1 MLRESST
8 IASVSATAYAGPCSL
23 SLGCTYQFAYSYTC
37 AVRGRFTKLSSG
49 DEVYAPW
56 HAAQSGPVAG

>member
-8 IASVSATAYAGPCSL
+8 IANATATAYAEPRSL
-23 SLGCTYQFAYSYTC
+23 SFGRTYQFAYSYTC

-49 DEVYAPW
+49 DEVYALR
-56 HAAQSGPVAG
+56 HAARSGGAAG

>member
-23 SLGCTYQFAYSYTC
+23 SLGRTYQFAYFVYLRR
-37 AVRGRFTKLSSG
+37 AGAIYEALVRR
-49 DEVYAPW
+49 
-56 HAAQSGPVAG
+56 